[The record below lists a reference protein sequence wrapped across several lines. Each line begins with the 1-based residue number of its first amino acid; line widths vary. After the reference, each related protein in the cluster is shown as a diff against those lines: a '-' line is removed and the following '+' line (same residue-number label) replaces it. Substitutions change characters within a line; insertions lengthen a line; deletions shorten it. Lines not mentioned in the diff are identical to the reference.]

1 MPKDQTLAQDVAD
14 IRKIVQSLE
23 EKIDYILQIMESL
36 AESEDVEYEEDDDFE
51 SNEGWIGDVEWF
63 ADESDEDEEN

>member
-36 AESEDVEYEEDDDFE
+36 TESEDVEYEEDDDFD

>member
-36 AESEDVEYEEDDDFE
+36 AESDDVEYEEDDDFE

>member
-36 AESEDVEYEEDDDFE
+36 TESEDVEYEEDDDLE